1 MPTKG
6 SFDLVPTKGSFNLLL
21 FACAFVSLCFAG
33 AAKPRCCLV
42 EAAKLNCDFVSL
54 CFIAFHMRTYVQ
66 RRPKDFVVARDSP
79 RVHFISSVIG
89 SSRVSTEC
97 PWQAHNTEC
106 VAREIHSTL
115 DEIKSGRDGKPR
127 RDK

>member
-6 SFDLVPTKGSFNLLL
+6 SFDLVPTKGSFASLLS
-21 FACAFVSLCFAG
+21 AYNFVSLC
-33 AAKPRCCLV
+33 
-42 EAAKLNCDFVSL
+42 S
-54 CFIAFHMRTYVQ
+54 IAFHMCPYVQ